1 MYEEGGG
8 PAYGENNT
16 EAKEEE
22 EKEAYLLGKE
32 YVPKGQ
38 ERHVGDFAEAA
49 AMGAVLEKAS
59 TRGATIGVGEAG
71 GAAGASSRGGDA
83 VVHLKDDNEE
93 QIKDDDGRS
102 EFNREFHL
110 RHEDREFEIICTC
123 VSIFTLC
130 NKLTQLTVPYS
141 HVCCSSKERDAEK
154 RRGEEATFNGE
165 SWLSC
170 KGGRTG

>member
-8 PAYGENNT
+8 PAYDENA

-38 ERHVGDFAEAA
+38 EKHVGDFAEAS

-59 TRGATIGVGEAG
+59 TRGATIGVGESATAARDAG
-71 GAAGASSRGGDA
+71 VR
-83 VVHLKDDNEE
+83 LKDDNEE

-110 RHEDREFEIICTC
+110 RHEDREFEMYWHS
-123 VSIFTLC
+123 VF
-130 NKLTQLTVPYS
+130 
-141 HVCCSSKERDAEK
+141 
-154 RRGEEATFNGE
+154 
-165 SWLSC
+165 
-170 KGGRTG
+170 